1 MNQSNPEFWAFL
13 IGINIGII
21 IKIVIDTILKWLNIQ

>member
-1 MNQSNPEFWAFL
+1 MKQLRKLSISTSFWAFL

-21 IKIVIDTILKWLNIQ
+21 IKILIDTILK

>member
-1 MNQSNPEFWAFL
+1 MSQNNSEFWAFL

-21 IKIVIDTILKWLNIQ
+21 IKVFIDTILKWLNIQ